1 MPTDQ
6 STVFV
11 PKHFFSIWLFI
22 FCHNLVKGL
31 NLLNLQISEL
41 NLVYF
46 LRKLQISWEKGSEKT
61 KKYKS
66 HCGMKSIYQ
75 MVIGIEYPLIIEAY
89 EVWTQ
94 TGLNTHQRKMVYR
107 KKMQIIWEKERIF
120 FNTFIFN
127 EHNTQRRPQCWILAL
142 NYTSYISWSYLKF
155 V

>member
-1 MPTDQ
+1 MDL

-11 PKHFFSIWLFI
+11 PKHFFSIWLFS
-22 FCHNLVKGL
+22 FCHNLVRGL

-66 HCGMKSIYQ
+66 HCDMKSIYQ

-94 TGLNTHQRKMVYR
+94 TGLNTHQRKMVYW
-107 KKMQIIWEKERIF
+107 KKMQIVWEKQRNF
-120 FNTFIFN
+120 FSTYTFS
-127 EHNTQRRPQCWILAL
+127 
-142 NYTSYISWSYLKF
+142 TSTTHKGGHS
-155 V
+155 VED